1 MIRILANL
9 VLFALPFIAYVG
21 WLHLKEKSPF
31 LKEHWDRQPVVWL
44 GLTGILL
51 GGGYFFYHTAYQVRD
66 PNVIYVPARVENGVF
81 QPARMEPRPEV
92 PPAGGASR

>member
-1 MIRILANL
+1 MTRILANL

-44 GLTGILL
+44 GLAGILL
-51 GGGYFFYHTAYQVRD
+51 GGGYFLYHVTSQARET
-66 PNVIYVPARVENGVF
+66 NVIYVPARVDENGVF
-81 QPARMEPRPEV
+81 HPARMERRPEQQ
-92 PPAGGASR
+92 R